1 MNIFI
6 IGPSRSGKTTL
17 ANHFVKKG
25 YNHIQASKT
34 LKEQYPITRNEEY
47 GKYVSRLTGISK
59 QLLEENPDH
68 FIDYIKFN
76 MIENNVIEGVR
87 NPRDFCFLYN
97 PNIDKVILTSGDS
110 LSDFEK
116 LGIEA
121 ILSIIKFWDKEV
133 VNYDY
138 KLNTDI
144 DSLI

>member
-1 MNIFI
+1 
-6 IGPSRSGKTTL
+6 
-17 ANHFVKKG
+17 
-25 YNHIQASKT
+25 
-34 LKEQYPITRNEEY
+34 
-47 GKYVSRLTGISK
+47 
-59 QLLEENPDH
+59 
-68 FIDYIKFN
+68 